1 MLRAGEIQE
10 LLPDV
15 FCVRSPTTMDRC
27 AAVLLWRP
35 DAVMSHR
42 TALWLHGIGDEP
54 TVVEAY
60 VRELPTEATPSWLRL
75 RVPEYG
81 IYDEAG
87 SFGPDVDAA
96 RLDSGTTYCAV
107 SGTI

>member
-1 MLRAGEIQE
+1 MLRAGELDE

-15 FCVRSPTTMDRC
+15 FCVRTPTTMDRC
-27 AAVLLWRP
+27 SAVVLWCP

-60 VRELPTEATPSWLRL
+60 VRELPMKATPAWLHL

-87 SFGPDVDAA
+87 SFGPDV
-96 RLDSGTTYCAV
+96 V
-107 SGTI
+107 QPWP